1 MVRNLDIAIRISWV
15 LLCLLT
21 TLTPTTLWPK
31 GLSTLLD
38 QAPIQSSLHLVCKTP
53 AIATLNHYYEHG

>member
-31 GLSTLLD
+31 GLSTLLG
-38 QAPIQSSLHLVCKTP
+38 QAPIQSRLHLVCKTMHL
-53 AIATLNHYYEHG
+53 AF

>member
-31 GLSTLLD
+31 GLSPLLG
-38 QAPIQSSLHLVCKTP
+38 QAPIQSSLHLVCKIMHL
-53 AIATLNHYYEHG
+53 AF